1 MRVLI
6 GPSILLCS
14 FMSSAYGGAWVP
26 EIDIGKLIANRIEIS
41 IERWDKPRP
50 TGQCRCSEK

>member
-6 GPSILLCS
+6 GESFLLCTFVS
-14 FMSSAYGGAWVP
+14 WANGGAWVP

-41 IERWDKPRP
+41 IER
-50 TGQCRCSEK
+50 

>member
-26 EIDIGKLIANRIEIS
+26 EHRQLQSSKA
-41 IERWDKPRP
+41 
-50 TGQCRCSEK
+50 

>member
-6 GPSILLCS
+6 GRQFCCS
-14 FMSSAYGGAWVP
+14 FMSSAMAARGS

-41 IERWDKPRP
+41 IER
-50 TGQCRCSEK
+50 